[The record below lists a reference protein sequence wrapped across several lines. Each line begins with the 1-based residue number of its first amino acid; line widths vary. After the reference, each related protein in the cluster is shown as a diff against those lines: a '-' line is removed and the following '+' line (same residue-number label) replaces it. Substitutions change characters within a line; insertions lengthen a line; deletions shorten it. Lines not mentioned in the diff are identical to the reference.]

1 MEAREELL
9 TIAEI
14 SIGIAGFSGVIAAF
28 LQRGGLHPLD
38 RVRFVMLF
46 GTAFTTLVLAYV
58 PIVVSHLVDG
68 TAQIWSY
75 SSAVMIVVWIT
86 SIIFGIRFLIPEL
99 RRDHSNKSRTPGALI
114 AIPSIL
120 NLGAQCLNA
129 GGWLWA
135 PGFVAYLFGL
145 FVYLYASGLMFVFV
159 IMFRPSES
167 AAQQSDQADV
177 E

>member
-38 RVRFVMLF
+38 RVRFAMIF
-46 GTAFTTLVLAYV
+46 AFSFTTLVLAYV
-58 PIVVSHLVDG
+58 PIVVSHLLDETSG
-68 TAQIWSY
+68 IWVH
-75 SSAVMIVVWIT
+75 SSAVMIVVWVA
-86 SIIFGIRFLIPEL
+86 SVAAALHFLFPEL
-99 RRDHSNKSRTPGALI
+99 RRNPSKNETPRLLLV
-114 AIPSIL
+114 IPSIL
-120 NLGAQCLNA
+120 NLGVQILNV
-129 GGWLWA
+129 GGWLWS

-145 FVYLYASGLMFVFV
+145 FVYLYASGLIFVFT

-167 AAQQSDQADV
+167 AAQQRVEPDV